1 MTILETRFMETIP
14 NILRDIARELAA
26 LNKNIEELKTKLDN
40 NSATSG
46 GEK

>member
-1 MTILETRFMETIP
+1 MTVLETRFMETIP
-14 NILRDIARELAA
+14 NILRDIARELAT
-26 LNKNIEELKTKLDN
+26 LNKNIEELKNKLDN

>member
-1 MTILETRFMETIP
+1 METIP

-26 LNKNIEELKTKLDN
+26 LNKNIEELKNKFDN

>member
-1 MTILETRFMETIP
+1 MTVLETRFMETIP

-26 LNKNIEELKTKLDN
+26 LNKNIEELKTKFDN
-40 NSATSG
+40 NSATSR